1 MLARDGSTAGGG
13 SWPDLQP
20 ARLPTLGRHFRNMTT
35 PTSAQPGGLWINL
48 GPLLYHWAEPNEL
61 PNEPNVELP
70 LEDVLDVA
78 QRLGFVLEEHET
90 VEAPFTSDCRWAAVC
105 TGAVTLPVLGSALA
119 TAAEIRRET
128 MPNLSLA
135 AAGECIRRC
144 ISVRFGPCGGRREP
158 AVGYASGA
166 QLSAHQAGDK
176 IAAP

>member
-1 MLARDGSTAGGG
+1 MLAREGSAAGGG
-13 SWPDLQP
+13 SSHGHCNVRPHTP
-20 ARLPTLGRHFRNMTT
+20 VRHYLNVTNPNF
-35 PTSAQPGGLWINL
+35 AQPGGLWINL

>member
-105 TGAVTLPVLGSALA
+105 CDLALPWICDSSSGQ
-119 TAAEIRRET
+119 RRDNHTSISCGHRGMYQTIYQCAFWT
-128 MPNLSLA
+128 M
-135 AAGECIRRC
+135 RR
-144 ISVRFGPCGGRREP
+144 
-158 AVGYASGA
+158 
-166 QLSAHQAGDK
+166 QA
-176 IAAP
+176 